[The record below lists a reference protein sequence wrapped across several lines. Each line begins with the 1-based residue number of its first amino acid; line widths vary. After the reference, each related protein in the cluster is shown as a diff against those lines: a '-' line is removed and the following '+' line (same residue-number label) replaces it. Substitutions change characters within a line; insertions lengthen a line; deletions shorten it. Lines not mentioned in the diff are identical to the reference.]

1 MGCNKLSR
9 MTIAA
14 LCGAAGWLISGTVG
28 AQTPNAQQGAQ
39 PASVQKPPEPAR
51 GAVVHHAPVSTATVH
66 QPLSLAAAFDSSDRM
81 TGAMLVYSLPSGVVR
96 EVPFRRASQGPY
108 LAIIP
113 EQEMAGPWVA
123 YAIELVDANGK
134 RTAGFATRSKM
145 FVVQVPED
153 VADLREREMAAR
165 HGNRRSVVT
174 TSAEYVDF
182 GSTTVDVTTD
192 ARPVLHPESVRD
204 SYYRLEGA
212 YTYRPWSTIAE
223 FSIRLGVVR
232 GTSVVPGET
241 RRDKYDVGLN
251 YGSPSVRFR
260 LDDAWHLEAQFL
272 TSVTEVGFST
282 GAGGALLIGD
292 PYGSKLTL
300 GFETIQVFGTRFY
313 SRLDIT
319 GTKNMMVAPIVEV
332 TDMPHADR
340 YGVRLLTELRWNL
353 GAGFV
358 AGLRGGYQARRSTG
372 GGPAVGATFA
382 YAF

>member
-1 MGCNKLSR
+1 MGCNMR
-9 MTIAA
+9 TRIAIAA
-14 LCGAAGWLISGTVG
+14 LCGSAGWLIAGTAG
-28 AQTPNAQQGAQ
+28 AQTPEAQGAQ
-39 PASVQKPPEPAR
+39 PASAQKPLDPVR
-51 GAVVHHAPVSTATVH
+51 VAVVHHAPVSTAAVH
-66 QPLSLAAAFDSSDRM
+66 QPLSIAAAFDHADKM
-81 TGAMLVYSLPSGVVR
+81 TSAMLVYSLPNGVVR
-96 EVPFRRASQGPY
+96 EVPFRRSSHGPY

-113 EQEMAGPWVA
+113 EQEMTGPWIA
-123 YAIELVDANGK
+123 YTIELVDAGGQ
-134 RTAGFATRSKM
+134 RTSGFATRSRM

-153 VADLREREMAAR
+153 VGDLREREMSAR
-165 HGNRRSVVT
+165 HGHRRSVVA

-182 GSTTVDVTTD
+182 GSTTVDVTTQSN
-192 ARPVLHPESVRD
+192 PVLHPQSVRD

-313 SRLDIT
+313 SRLDII
-319 GTKNMMVAPIVEV
+319 GTKTMMIAPIVEV

-340 YGVRLLTELRWNL
+340 YGVRLLTELRWEL

-372 GGPAVGATFA
+372 GGPAVGAVLA

>member
-1 MGCNKLSR
+1 MGSNKRSR
-9 MTIAA
+9 IAIAA
-14 LCGAAGWLISGTVG
+14 WCGAVGWLSAGSVG
-28 AQTPNAQQGAQ
+28 AQTPSPQGAQ
-39 PASVQKPPEPAR
+39 ATSEQKPVESAR
-51 GAVVHHAPVSTATVH
+51 VPVVHHSPVSAAAVH
-66 QPLSLAAAFDSSDRM
+66 KPLSVAAAFDNSDTM
-81 TGAMLVYSLPSGVVR
+81 TGAMLVYSLPNGATR
-96 EVPFRRASQGPY
+96 EVPFRRSSQGPY

-113 EQEMAGPWVA
+113 EQEMTGPWVA
-123 YAIELVDANGK
+123 YTIELIGASGQ
-134 RTAGFATRSKM
+134 RSPGFASRARM

-153 VADLREREMAAR
+153 VGDLREREMSAR
-165 HGNRRSVVT
+165 HGHRRSVVT

-182 GSTTVDVTTD
+182 GSNTIDVITD
-192 ARPVLHPESVRD
+192 AQPVLHPESVRD

-212 YTYRPWSTIAE
+212 YTYRPWSTVAE

-260 LDDAWHLEAQFL
+260 LDDAWHLEAQLL

-292 PYGSKLTL
+292 PYGSRLTL

-313 SRLDIT
+313 SRLDIA
-319 GTKNMMVAPIVEV
+319 GSKNMMIAPIVEV

-340 YGVRLLTELRWNL
+340 YGVRLLTEVRWDL
-353 GAGFV
+353 GGGFMAGV
-358 AGLRGGYQARRSTG
+358 RGGYQARRSTG
-372 GGPAVGATFA
+372 GGPAVGATLA